1 MPFQIKIT
9 IEVALL
15 LLFKRHWQ
23 HRSDSYMRRSLRE
36 YIDALRYIRSK

>member
-1 MPFQIKIT
+1 MPLQIQIT

-36 YIDALRYIRSK
+36 YVAALRYIRQK